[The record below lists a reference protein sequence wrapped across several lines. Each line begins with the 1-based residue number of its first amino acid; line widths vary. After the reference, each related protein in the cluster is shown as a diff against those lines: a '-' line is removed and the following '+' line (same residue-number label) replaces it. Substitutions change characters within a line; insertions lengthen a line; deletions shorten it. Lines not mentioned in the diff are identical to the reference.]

1 MVYVRNKDGSV
12 NLNRPLNM
20 TARTQPH
27 TPKVNQLTFQISHQ
41 KSIRKLKNQ
50 QITKLSIVV
59 NITKATI
66 LEVIIITFS
75 DLIKLN

>member
-27 TPKVNQLTFQISHQ
+27 TPKVNQSKFQISHQ
-41 KSIRKLKNQ
+41 KSIRSYKSTINQTILLKNS
-50 QITKLSIVV
+50 TV
-59 NITKATI
+59 TI
-66 LEVIIITFS
+66 
-75 DLIKLN
+75 KR